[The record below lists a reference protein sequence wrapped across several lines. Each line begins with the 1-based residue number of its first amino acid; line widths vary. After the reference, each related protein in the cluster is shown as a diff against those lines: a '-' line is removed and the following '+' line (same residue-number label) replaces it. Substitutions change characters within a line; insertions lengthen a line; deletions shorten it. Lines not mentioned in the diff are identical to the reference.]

1 MIDIERNEDCA
12 IICFNRPDAL
22 NALNTGDLSSLEEA
36 LSEIADSDARAL
48 ILTGAGDRA
57 FCAGAD
63 IKELSSRHSDQVRAA
78 SQRGQSIAN
87 SIEGLPFAS
96 IALLNGLALGGGL
109 EIALAC
115 TFRLATA
122 EARLGF
128 PEIKLGVCT
137 GWGGTQR
144 LPRLV
149 PLQNA
154 LDLLMSGRLI
164 EASEA
169 KEVGLVHSIVEG
181 DPLKAAISFAER
193 FTTNSLP
200 AMAFVREAIMHA
212 SEKTLEQGLRAE
224 TDLSVLSY
232 KLDDAR
238 EGVTAF
244 LEKREPN
251 FTDQ

>member
-1 MIDIERNEDCA
+1 MIDIERKEDCA

-22 NALNTGDLSSLEEA
+22 NALNTGGLSSLEEA
-36 LSEIADSDARAL
+36 LAEIADSNVRAL
-48 ILTGAGDRA
+48 VLTGAGDRA

-63 IKELSSRHSDQVRAA
+63 IKELGSRHTDRVRAA

-87 SIEGLPFAS
+87 SIEGLPFPS

-115 TFRLATA
+115 TFRLATV
-122 EARLGF
+122 EARMGF

-149 PLQNA
+149 SLQNA

-164 EASEA
+164 EADEA

-200 AMAFVREAIMHA
+200 AMAFVRKAIMHA
-212 SEKTLEQGLRAE
+212 SEQTLEQGLRAE

-238 EGVTAF
+238 EGVAAF